1 MGAMVLVFDRPS
13 SWLWDFSR
21 AILNVVFSVQGEF
34 TEMSG
39 YGGEKGQNRNM
50 ILALNIWEVCLVYKR
65 KGAGDLHV
73 TVSKFEL
80 KCAERKLGNN

>member
-1 MGAMVLVFDRPS
+1 
-13 SWLWDFSR
+13 
-21 AILNVVFSVQGEF
+21 
-34 TEMSG
+34 MSG
-39 YGGEKGQNRNM
+39 YGGEKGRNRNM

-80 KCAERKLGNN
+80 KCAERKLGND